1 MNHQHQRPHTRTTSI
16 SGSHGGSCLK
26 EREAYSLAHYLL
38 LGYVFIFHQST
49 LKRPRLLKLAHGLHS

>member
-1 MNHQHQRPHTRTTSI
+1 M
-16 SGSHGGSCLK
+16 